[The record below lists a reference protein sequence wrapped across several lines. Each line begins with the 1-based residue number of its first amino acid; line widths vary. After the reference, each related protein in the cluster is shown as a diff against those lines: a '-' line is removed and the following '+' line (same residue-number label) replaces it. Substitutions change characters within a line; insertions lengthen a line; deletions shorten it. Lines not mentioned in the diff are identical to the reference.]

1 MTEETVHLARG
12 GTSVVLDTTTPGVPA
27 IVYWGRALG
36 HQPREALDALVVAA
50 RPQRVSGG
58 IDVPGGLT
66 LLPLEAF
73 GWQGTPGLT
82 GDRQGT
88 GAFPALA
95 MSTLDVTAHS
105 VTVSAEDP
113 VAGLRFT
120 ALLEL
125 TASGLLLQR
134 LALTNAGETPYEV
147 RSLQPV
153 FPLPASALEILD
165 TTGRH
170 LRERS
175 PQRHL
180 LTAGTYLRESRRG
193 RPGADS
199 TVLLAAGEPS
209 FGFEGGTVH
218 AVHTAWSGN
227 HRFSAEKTPTGV
239 SFLAAGELLL
249 PGEGALQ
256 SGETYE
262 APPAYG
268 SWGHGLN
275 ELAARFHDE
284 FRLRP
289 AHPRRARP
297 VTLNTWEAVYFDL
310 DLGRL
315 KALAD
320 TAASLGVERFVLDD
334 GWFRGRRDD
343 TAGLGDWYVD
353 DTVWPD
359 GLTPIIDHVRSLGM
373 EFGLWFE
380 PEMVNPDSDLA
391 REHPDW
397 VLQPEGRL
405 PVPGRQQQVLNLAIP
420 EAYDYI
426 LGRLDAIL
434 TEYDIAYI
442 KWDHNRDLL
451 EAADARTGAPAVHRT
466 VPALYRLLDELRRRH
481 PGLEIE
487 SCASGGA
494 RVDMGILARTDRIWT
509 SDCIDPIERLVNQ
522 KYTGLLVPPELQGMH
537 IGGPVS
543 HSTGRA
549 HGLEFRASTAIFGHY
564 GIEWDISELD
574 PEELLRLGEWV
585 TLHKAWRT
593 LLHRG
598 HLVHADLPDPAMDLR
613 GIVSVDRSAALFGY
627 SLTASSASYP
637 PGMLRFP
644 GLDPEQLY
652 RIVPARTYRGQ
663 QGNGQSPLDW
673 LQAALDGRP
682 LCMTGRLLQ
691 AAGIQAPVLLP
702 EHSLLI
708 ELHAVPRVPLS
719 EGF

>member
-1 MTEETVHLARG
+1 MTEETVHLSRG

-36 HQPREALDALVVAA
+36 EQPREALRSLAVAA

-58 IDVPGGLT
+58 IDVPGRLT

-73 GWQGTPGLT
+73 GWQGMPGLT
-82 GDRQGT
+82 GDRRGT

-95 MSTLDVTAHS
+95 TSTLDITTHA
-105 VTVSAEDP
+105 VTVNAEDA
-113 VAGLRFT
+113 VAGLRFS
-120 ALLEL
+120 ANLEL
-125 TASGLLLQR
+125 TAAGLLVQR
-134 LALTNAGETPYEV
+134 LALTNVGRTPYEV

-175 PQRHL
+175 PQRHF
-180 LTAGTYLRESRRG
+180 LTAGSYSRESRRG

-209 FGFEGGTVH
+209 FGFESGTVH
-218 AVHTAWSGN
+218 AVHAAWSGN

-249 PGEGALQ
+249 PGEGTLQ
-256 SGETYE
+256 PGETYE
-262 APPAYG
+262 APPVYG
-268 SWGHGLN
+268 SWGNGLN

-284 FRLRP
+284 FRLRA

-310 DLGRL
+310 DLERL

-353 DTVWPD
+353 ETVWPD
-359 GLTPIIDHVRSLGM
+359 GLAPIIDHVRSLGM

-397 VLQPEGRL
+397 ILQPEGRL
-405 PVPGRQQQVLNLAIP
+405 PVPGRQQQVLNFAIP
-420 EAYDYI
+420 DAYDYI

-451 EAADARTGAPAVHRT
+451 EAADARTGAPATRRNVT
-466 VPALYRLLDELRRRH
+466 ALYRLLDELRRRH

-509 SDCIDPIERLVNQ
+509 SDCIDPVERLVNQ
-522 KYTGLLVPPELQGMH
+522 KYTGLLVPPELLGMH

-543 HSTGRA
+543 HSTGRV

-564 GIEWDISELD
+564 GIEWDISGLA
-574 PEELLRLGEWV
+574 PEELSQLGEWV
-585 TLHKAWRT
+585 ALHKAWRGRI
-593 LLHRG
+593 HQGRM
-598 HLVHADLPDPAMDLR
+598 VHADLPDPAMDLR
-613 GIVSVDRSAALFGY
+613 GVVSGDRSSALFGY

-644 GLDPEQLY
+644 GLDPEKLY
-652 RIVPARTYRGQ
+652 RIVPARTYPGQ
-663 QGNGQSPLDW
+663 QGNGQSPLGW
-673 LQAALDGRP
+673 LQAALEGKP
-682 LCMTGRLLQ
+682 LCMTGRLLE

-708 ELHAVPRVPLS
+708 ELHAV
-719 EGF
+719 